1 MPQKSGLT
9 GPNPTS
15 SPYQEGVRGE
25 DPWSPL
31 SRSMLELVELVG
43 NIFWLAG
50 VPPGSVLVVYE
61 AAPKQFTQILGAN
74 GRASFSDL
82 ISSVLLLLLIHGS
95 LFVLFL
101 SFNPSFLPLFPC
113 SLLPVFLQ
121 RACSARRFC
130 QWHFSR
136 GVFKPVFV

>member
-15 SPYQEGVRGE
+15 SQYQEGVRGE

-43 NIFWLAG
+43 KIFWLAG

-74 GRASFSDL
+74 GRASFIDL
-82 ISSVLLLLLIHGS
+82 ISSVLLLLFIHDS
-95 LFVLFL
+95 LFVARCLFIPFLQSFL
-101 SFNPSFLPLFPC
+101 SSSLPLFPSSC
-113 SLLPVFLQ
+113 LP
-121 RACSARRFC
+121 SK
-130 QWHFSR
+130 
-136 GVFKPVFV
+136 GV